1 MKSEHKMKHLTFY
14 YAIGF
19 AVAGLSMLIFTVM
32 TYAGIPTTTRDPWN
46 LTVLALAMILP
57 FVISKLSWRDWGRL
71 QKTMTA
77 GEED

>member
-1 MKSEHKMKHLTFY
+1 MRHLTFY

-19 AVAGLSMLIFTVM
+19 AVAGLLMLIFTVM
-32 TYAGIPTTTRDPWN
+32 TYAGIPPTTRVPWN
-46 LTVLALAMILP
+46 MAVLAFAMILP
-57 FVISKLSWRDWGRL
+57 FVISTLSWRDWGRL